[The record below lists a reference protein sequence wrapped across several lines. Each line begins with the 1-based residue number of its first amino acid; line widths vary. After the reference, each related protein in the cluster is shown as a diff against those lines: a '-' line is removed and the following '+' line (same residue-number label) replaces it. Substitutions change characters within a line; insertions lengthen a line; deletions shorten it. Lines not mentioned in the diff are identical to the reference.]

1 MIRNTDKLI
10 IIALILVSAIPVIQM
25 FTGKYILDGD
35 LNDSYVPAKY
45 FFRQS
50 LLNWNMPLQNRSSGL
65 GYPYYRETNPGI
77 YHFLNLLSFLPVNI
91 FLAVHIMLLFNLIIL
106 GTGAYILMMYFS
118 KSRFKALIFS
128 VIMILNSY
136 TVSKLGHYS
145 VLCSIAASF
154 WFIYFAMRAYREKR
168 FLFDVMTSIS
178 VFVILSGGH
187 PQIMAADILIIVI
200 SLNRRIFSDFRRSI
214 FISILSLMIS
224 SVILLP
230 LVLGGIHSERIAGGQ
245 VFTFPL
251 KGLLY
256 TVFPLLHYSAADGI
270 SYTGPFNIYEVSV
283 YFSFLIPAA
292 AISLIRNIR
301 KRRFTALTALGSGI
315 LLIALSFMPFSG
327 MGFFTTP
334 ERYFGPGMMALA
346 FFVILNRERT
356 TKYSDIIIFAGI
368 MALLSGILIIRGYNT
383 AAVMASLAFSFIYC
397 IIMLTEIR
405 NLRSANVLLVLLI
418 ILDLSAASAF
428 IYKWGSEEDTI
439 NVKYDMLENKTII
452 TYIPEYHGFYDRYI
466 KDQYNIRTTE
476 VLKKYSAIG
485 DRGVF
490 YNAYSVN
497 TYNTLI
503 PSKYLKF
510 FSDTSILSGIFSNVD
525 FLFNPGDFR
534 YDYVF
539 VPSMPMILHIR
550 DSLYI
555 HLSDEVND
563 SMVFYGNC
571 TLRVNGT
578 YMKQTDKKQ
587 KYLQAV
593 DNLYSAEVYVSD
605 SILITGSG
613 IIYMISVN
621 DRIVQCDDFFEMG
634 HFRRMNDG
642 PFSLFENTDTTGNY
656 YLLDIKDGGLAV
668 RGTFSTSY
676 YDYYIGLI
684 ISIAGLLMIPALYI
698 VNKRKR
704 HNGMP

>member
-1 MIRNTDKLI
+1 MIRNSDKIILI
-10 IIALILVSAIPVIQM
+10 AVILVSVIPVMQM

-50 LLNWNMPLQNRSSGL
+50 LLNGDMPLQNKSSGL
-65 GYPYYRETNPGI
+65 GYPYYRETNPGM
-77 YHFLNLLSFLPVNI
+77 YHFLNFLSLLPVNI

-154 WFIYFAMRAYREKR
+154 WFIYFTMRAYIDRR
-168 FLFDVMTSIS
+168 FLFDVMTALS

-187 PQIMAADILIIVI
+187 PQIMAADILIII
-200 SLNRRIFSDFRRSI
+200 IALNRKILYDYRRSI
-214 FISILSLMIS
+214 FISTLSLMIS
-224 SVILLP
+224 SVIILP

-251 KGLLY
+251 KALLY
-256 TVFPLLHYSAADGI
+256 TVFPLLHYSSADGI

-283 YFSFLIPAA
+283 YFSFLIPTAG
-292 AISLIRNIR
+292 ISLLRNIHKR
-301 KRRFTALTALGSGI
+301 KFTALTALGSGI

-334 ERYFGPGMMALA
+334 ERYFGPGMMALT

-356 TKYSDIIIFAGI
+356 KKYSDIIIFAGI
-368 MALLSGILIIRGYNT
+368 MAVLSGTLILRGYNT

-397 IIMLTEIR
+397 IIMLIEIR
-405 NLRSANVLLVLLI
+405 NLRPANILLVLLI
-418 ILDLSAASAF
+418 IIDLSAASAF
-428 IYKWGSEEDTI
+428 LYKWGSVEDTI
-439 NVKYDMLENKTII
+439 NVKYEMLDKKTII

-466 KDQYNIRTTE
+466 KDEYGIKTTE

-503 PSKYLKF
+503 PSKYLEY
-510 FSDTSILSGIFSNVD
+510 FSDTTILSGIFSNVE

-539 VPSMPMILHIR
+539 VPSMPLILHVR
-550 DSLYI
+550 DSLSL
-555 HLSDEVND
+555 HLSEEIND
-563 SMVFYGNC
+563 SIVFYGDC
-571 TLRVNGT
+571 TMEVNGLSLKHT
-578 YMKQTDKKQ
+578 ENKQR
-587 KYLQAV
+587 YLQAL
-593 DNLYSAEVYVSD
+593 DSLYSGEVYVSD
-605 SILITGSG
+605 RILIKGSG
-613 IIYMISVN
+613 IIYMMIIN
-621 DRIVQCDDFFEMG
+621 DNIVHCDDIFEKG
-634 HFRRMNDG
+634 HFRRINDR
-642 PFSLFENTDTTGNY
+642 PFSLFENTDTSGQY
-656 YLLDIKDGGLAV
+656 YSLDIKDGGLVV
-668 RGTFSTSY
+668 RGTFLTNHN
-676 YDYYIGLI
+676 DFIIGLI
-684 ISIAGLLMIPALYI
+684 ISIAGILLIPALYFT
-698 VNKRKR
+698 RR
-704 HNGMP
+704 RRRQNGKQ